1 MGPVKKVA
9 VRKAVGDNNAAITAK
24 EAGHVK
30 YGTADTPASGRR
42 VTLPGL
48 AVDRR
53 GLTLIEV
60 LVTAV
65 LLSLILGAA
74 YFVVD
79 STMLNWKKGDEQVD
93 VQQNLRLAM
102 DRLTRELRTSYSMD
116 PSTDLFIGKDENGRP
131 CIVFKGLFRRQ
142 DKTEY
147 IGYIK
152 YYLDGSEIKRA
163 TRMFNENNWYGDNPV
178 AGRIRAVSFQKVDD
192 MPTVEIKLTGTNGF
206 VLTSRVTV
214 RMMREQN
221 SFSRNRCSVW
231 K

>member
-9 VRKAVGDNNAAITAK
+9 VRRAVGDNNVAITAK
-24 EAGHVK
+24 GAGHVK

-42 VTLPGL
+42 VALPEL

-74 YFVVD
+74 YFVVG

-102 DRLTRELRTSYSMD
+102 DRLTRELRTSVSID
-116 PSTDLFIGKDENGRP
+116 PSMDLFIGEDENGRQ
-131 CIVFKGLFRRQ
+131 CIIFKNIFRRQ
-142 DKTEY
+142 DNTEY

-163 TRMFNENNWYGDNPV
+163 TSADKASWQGNNPV
-178 AGRIRAVSFQKVDD
+178 AGRVQAVSFQRVTGL
-192 MPTVEIKLTGTNGF
+192 PATVEIKLTGTNGF

-221 SFSRNRCSVW
+221 
-231 K
+231 

>member
-1 MGPVKKVA
+1 MGWVEEKV
-9 VRKAVGDNNAAITAK
+9 VTGTIGDNNMRTTVERPGYA
-24 EAGHVK
+24 K
-30 YGTADTPASGRR
+30 YGAAGTPSSGRR
-42 VTLPGL
+42 TSLPGL
-48 AVDRR
+48 ALDRR

-102 DRLTRELRTSYSMD
+102 DRLTRELRVSAGVDEINPQSY
-116 PSTDLFIGKDENGRP
+116 I
-131 CIVFKGLFRRQ
+131 IFKSP
-142 DKTEY
+142 DNTK
-147 IGYIK
+147 YIK
-152 YYLDGSEIKRA
+152 YYLYGGEIKRA
-163 TRMFNENNWYGDNPV
+163 TSSNKIIWEGNNPV
-178 AGRIRAVSFQKVDD
+178 AGRVQAVSFQGVTGL
-192 MPTVEIKLTGTNGF
+192 PATVEIKLTGTNGF

-221 SFSRNRCSVW
+221 
-231 K
+231 

>member
-1 MGPVKKVA
+1 MGPVKKIA
-9 VRKAVGDNNAAITAK
+9 VRRAVSDNSVGIIAK
-24 EAGHVK
+24 GPGQSK
-30 YGTADTPASGRR
+30 YGTADTPASGWRAA
-42 VTLPGL
+42 LLGL
-48 AVDRR
+48 ALDRR

-102 DRLTRELRTSYSMD
+102 DRLTRELRVSAGVDEINPQSY
-116 PSTDLFIGKDENGRP
+116 I
-131 CIVFKGLFRRQ
+131 IFKSP
-142 DKTEY
+142 DNAK
-147 IGYIK
+147 YIK
-152 YYLDGSEIKRA
+152 YYLYGGEIKRA
-163 TRMFNENNWYGDNPV
+163 TSSNKIIWEGDNPV
-178 AGRIRAVSFQKVDD
+178 AGRVQAVSFQGVTGL
-192 MPTVEIKLTGTNGF
+192 PATVEIKLTGTNGF

-221 SFSRNRCSVW
+221 
-231 K
+231 

>member
-1 MGPVKKVA
+1 M
-9 VRKAVGDNNAAITAK
+9 
-24 EAGHVK
+24 
-30 YGTADTPASGRR
+30 
-42 VTLPGL
+42 L
-48 AVDRR
+48 DRR

-102 DRLTRELRTSYSMD
+102 DRLTRELRTSYSTD
-116 PSTDLFIGKDENGRP
+116 PNTDLFIGKDENDRP
-131 CIVFKGLFRRQ
+131 CIVFKGLFRRP
-142 DKTEY
+142 DNTEY

-163 TRMFNENNWYGDNPV
+163 TSSNKIIWEGDNPV
-178 AGRIRAVSFQKVDD
+178 TGRVQAVSFQRVTGLSA
-192 MPTVEIKLTGTNGF
+192 TVEIKLTGTNGF

-221 SFSRNRCSVW
+221 
-231 K
+231 